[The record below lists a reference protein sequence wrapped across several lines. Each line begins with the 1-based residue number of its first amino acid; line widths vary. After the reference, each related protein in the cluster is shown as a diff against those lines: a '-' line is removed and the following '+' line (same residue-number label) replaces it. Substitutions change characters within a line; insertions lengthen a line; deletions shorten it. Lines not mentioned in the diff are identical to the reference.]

1 MSGVLGSSMVGAL
14 PGIGGVATPNALGGV
29 DPGKTASQAAG
40 GDFGQ
45 LLAQLS
51 GEAVQTIKSAE
62 QVSVAAIS
70 NKISAQQA
78 VESILAA
85 ERTLQT
91 TIAVRDKLVGAY
103 QEISRLSI

>member
-1 MSGVLGSSMVGAL
+1 MAVGTPFVNSVTGFGS
-14 PGIGGVATPNALGGV
+14 VATPNALGGANA
-29 DPGKTASQAAG
+29 ASKVTEGQAG
-40 GDFGQ
+40 VSDFGQ
-45 LLAQLS
+45 LLTQLS
-51 GEAVQTIKSAE
+51 GEAVQTLKSAE
-62 QVSVAAIS
+62 QVSVAAIG

-91 TIAVRDKLVGAY
+91 TVAVRDKLVSAY